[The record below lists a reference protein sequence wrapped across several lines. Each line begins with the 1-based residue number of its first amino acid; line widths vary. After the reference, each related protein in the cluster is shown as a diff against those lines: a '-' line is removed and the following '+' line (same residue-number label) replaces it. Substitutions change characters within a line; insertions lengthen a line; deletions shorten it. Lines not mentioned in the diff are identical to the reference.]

1 MKDKKYKRVKI
12 VGSICVG
19 CLLVFSVIWSML
31 EKSDSI
37 HLKTVRNEVFT
48 EQYFDGLT
56 GIQSVTPNTLV
67 EEEETLE
74 NLCNMLAE
82 LPLEEYEQGDKLN
95 MYGGYFYRL
104 FYKDGQEK
112 SVSLMGMSDTQMIVN
127 VDGDMYITEEKIPE
141 FLEEISSGK
150 IS

>member
-1 MKDKKYKRVKI
+1 MKDKKHKRVKI

-67 EEEETLE
+67 EEGETLE

-82 LPLEEYEQGDKLN
+82 LSLEEYEQGDKLN

-141 FLEEISSGK
+141 FLEEIS
-150 IS
+150 